1 MDNDTY
7 ENVIV
12 VLMLSIGFLV
22 GMLATLLNKGR

>member
-12 VLMLSIGFLV
+12 VLMMITGFLV

>member
-12 VLMLSIGFLV
+12 VLMLIIGFLV
-22 GMLATLLNKGR
+22 GMLAALLT